1 MNSAEMLMSYRCF
14 GVNKLRIKRKECFKF
29 YHLLILLSGDITLN
43 PGPSRYL
50 PDNDNKFEPFHKS
63 GLNFFH
69 INVNSLLPK
78 TDEPRDVV
86 GRKKPGVLGLL
97 NQSLIALFLTKK
109 SI

>member
-1 MNSAEMLMSYRCF
+1 MNSAEMLMSYRYF
-14 GVNKLRIKRKECFKF
+14 GVNKLEIKRKEFFQF
-29 YHLLILLSGDITLN
+29 YHLLILLSSDINLN
-43 PGPSRYL
+43 PGPSKYL
-50 PDNDNKFEPFHKS
+50 PDNDNKFEPFHKR

-86 GRKKPGVLGLL
+86 GHKKPGILGLL
-97 NQSLIALFLTKK
+97 NQSLIALFLTRK